1 MNLDTMISDY
11 IKRARF
17 EHCTADMVKKDIA
30 EGISIVTDDGF
41 LVMNIFDNE
50 LHVVHCYA
58 KPAAQTLFKD
68 FVTITDLTAKRFGC
82 KVILFTTR
90 RPKAFEKVLGPQGY
104 SPYAIVFAKQ
114 V

>member
-1 MNLDTMISDY
+1 MLDTMIFDY

-17 EHCTADMVKKDIA
+17 EHCTVDMVKKDIT

-50 LHVVHCYA
+50 LHVIHCYTKLSA
-58 KPAAQTLFKD
+58 PTLFKD

-90 RPKAFEKVLGPQGY
+90 RAKAFEKVLGPQGY
-104 SPYAIVFAKQ
+104 NPYAIVFAKP